1 MQLDRLPNKGALR
14 RGAAATYARPWTRAR
29 IRDVLDLAPLE
40 YLQVRAL
47 RYARESRRVLW
58 MERHVL
64 TLRYDGLDA
73 SYYGGI
79 GTSGSKQVV
88 AGAQMFLGAH
98 AHYYLSGAIPER
110 INDNAPGFVVRD
122 LSRKRGSLIAE
133 FLVVLLGPAIWNAA
147 TYSYVAFVR
156 DSYAAVKHGRLFD
169 DPPFDHLQPSLATFD
184 GGNHPLFDLAAA
196 REMQQRRLYQRVRQS
211 RTQIS
216 APIRVTATV
225 VELSMDGYHLDTIT
239 HRAHTD
245 EDINEGLRLF
255 REQSASVGRSGYKA

>member
-1 MQLDRLPNKGALR
+1 
-14 RGAAATYARPWTRAR
+14 
-29 IRDVLDLAPLE
+29 
-40 YLQVRAL
+40 
-47 RYARESRRVLW
+47 

-88 AGAQMFLGAH
+88 AGAQMLLGAH

-122 LSRKRGSLIAE
+122 LGRKRGSLIAE

-169 DPPFDHLQPSLATFD
+169 DPPFDHLQPSPIGETITAEAVLSKVE
-184 GGNHPLFDLAAA
+184 G
-196 REMQQRRLYQRVRQS
+196 RRL
-211 RTQIS
+211 TF
-216 APIRVTATV
+216 TV
-225 VELSMDGYHLDTIT
+225 
-239 HRAHTD
+239 
-245 EDINEGLRLF
+245 
-255 REQSASVGRSGYKA
+255 SASDSRGLVAAGKVLRVIVDVERFMGKCT